1 MGSLEKLTID
11 GINQLIEI
19 FHPNYIKENRP
30 IFILL
35 DKTAHECDTFLLE
48 ENDVQ
53 ELEELLLTTYSSKDY
68 NLHLYKVEQDDKLDI
83 DYLIEKGY
91 ITKDNLCPIKFI
103 PVEDRKFNSNFRI
116 RAKFLLKK

>member
-1 MGSLEKLTID
+1 MNIVKLSIEN
-11 GINQLIEI
+11 IEALIE
-19 FHPNYIKENRP
+19 FCHPNFVKENRP
-30 IFILL
+30 VFILI
-35 DKTAHECDTFLLE
+35 DKIAYECDTFVFEDKDALK
-48 ENDVQ
+48 
-53 ELEELLLTTYSSKDY
+53 LEELLLKTYPPEKY